1 MLQLTG
7 DYFEAKFVVA
17 TTDYDSGGGGGSGS
31 GGNASRAGTGSASAA
46 PVKREQSESVPPGAA
61 RGSGVG
67 PSRNGAPAQ
76 ARRPLFNAP
85 TPSPAPAAAAARAQ
99 FDDDDE
105 DEYGGGV
112 DADQLG
118 FDDLDAAFAQ
128 IDQVSQSYELAMS
141 QHAPSQP
148 ARRVLVSET
157 TPGRDDEGEEGAW
170 ARTQLGPT
178 QTPLVDG
185 REGSAGASR
194 EASKSTSGVGGSA
207 EERER
212 EAKRVR
218 SSASAISLGVRPGGV
233 LTPRLDALVTGTLE
247 PHGGHVSGKGGA
259 GLRGRRRRL
268 LLFVPLHSRS
278 HAAPTDTNSA
288 LRLRKRECD

>member
-105 DEYGGGV
+105 DEYGGGM

-185 REGSAGASR
+185 REGGAGASR
-194 EASKSTSGVGGSA
+194 EASTSGVGGSA

-218 SSASAISLGVRPGGV
+218 P
-233 LTPRLDALVTGTLE
+233 
-247 PHGGHVSGKGGA
+247 
-259 GLRGRRRRL
+259 
-268 LLFVPLHSRS
+268 
-278 HAAPTDTNSA
+278 SA
-288 LRLRKRECD
+288 LAIF